1 MLKLIIEYAFWR
13 NNCASAQCCNMRWR
27 SYIAFTIIFL
37 PLTNCIGNLIIYN
50 ILHILKLLLV
60 IVDICL
66 FCLDLSVSETNHLET
81 IPSLGKEY
89 RIYLEARFL
98 SFASSGKSNLIA
110 FANGGPYIYIDH
122 DSGNVLQ

>member
-1 MLKLIIEYAFWR
+1 MLKQIIEYAFWR

-37 PLTNCIGNLIIYN
+37 PLTNSIGNLTMFISKKII
-50 ILHILKLLLV
+50 I
-60 IVDICL
+60 DISL
-66 FCLDLSVSETNHLET
+66 FCLDMSVSETNHLET
-81 IPSLGKEY
+81 IPILGKEY

-110 FANGGPYIYIDH
+110 FTNGGPMFHIDH
-122 DSGNVLQ
+122 DSGNVLR